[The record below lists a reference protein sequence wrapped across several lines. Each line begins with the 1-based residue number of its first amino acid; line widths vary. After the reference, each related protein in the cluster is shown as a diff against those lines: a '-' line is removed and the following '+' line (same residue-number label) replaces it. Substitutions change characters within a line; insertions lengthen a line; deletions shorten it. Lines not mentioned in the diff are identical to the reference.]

1 MPATG
6 EQAAAT
12 FSEMVKAASWDAH
25 EHAEQSRFMQE
36 LLAGSLPIERYADLV
51 AQQLFAYRVL
61 EEGSLVMAGD
71 PTGSRFVFPELFRL
85 PALEQDLTA
94 LLGPDWSGRTSPTAA
109 TQEYC
114 DRLRAVCF
122 DWPGGYVAHHYV
134 RYMGDLSG
142 GQVIRRVLERHYGI
156 DRDTGTAF
164 YAFDAVDD
172 LKELKARYRELLDSQ
187 PWPIDERERIVD
199 EVLTA
204 YRLNSE
210 VLDSLG

>member
-6 EQAAAT
+6 EQTAAT

-36 LLAGSLPIERYADLV
+36 LLAGNLPIERYADLV
-51 AQQLFAYRVL
+51 AQQLFAYRVI
-61 EEGSLVMAGD
+61 EEASLVQAGD
-71 PTGSRFVFPELFRL
+71 PTGTRFVVPELYRL
-85 PALEQDLTA
+85 SALEQDLTA
-94 LLGPDWSGRTSPTAA
+94 LLGPDWSERIAPTPA

-142 GQVIRRVLERHYGI
+142 GQVIRRVVERHYGI

-164 YAFDAVDD
+164 YAFDAVGD
-172 LKELKARYRELLDSQ
+172 LKEFKARYRELLDSQ
-187 PWPIDERERIVD
+187 PWPSEERERIVD
-199 EVLTA
+199 EVLIA